1 MSPLVFLSKAT
12 RIEDFSVSA
21 AVKLGRLVNHLVLS
35 HKNVLGPFTSSI

>member
-1 MSPLVFLSKAT
+1 MLALIFSSKAT
-12 RIEDFSVSA
+12 RIEDFSMSA